1 MLSKIDFFM
10 LYLSIMKKN
19 GEEQIMNYFLESDL
33 CHFLENEKY
42 KPLLASLDQK
52 ENIWGKYVDLTE
64 EFRIA
69 YLNKFLYLTQKKKF
83 EISQITLKEEV
94 LKEILTYYTEEE
106 KILGQNLYEEMK
118 SLREEKIKKLQ
129 KGHTRS
135 KKESFFP

>member
-33 CHFLENEKY
+33 CHFLGNEKY

>member
-10 LYLSIMKKN
+10 LYLSIMKEN

-33 CHFLENEKY
+33 CHFLGNEKY

-69 YLNKFLYLTQKKKF
+69 YHNKFLYLTQKKKF

>member
-1 MLSKIDFFM
+1 MLSKIDFFI
-10 LYLSIMKKN
+10 LYLSIMKEN

-42 KPLLASLDQK
+42 KMLLEAFEQK

-64 EFRIA
+64 EFRID

-129 KGHTRS
+129 KVRPCS
-135 KKESFFP
+135 KK

>member
-42 KPLLASLDQK
+42 KPLLEAFEQK